1 MNNVNYP
8 KWMELHPF
16 ERHQLLGELIDAMV
30 YHGEAVEAVRIIR
43 DQFRAMGYIK
53 STILPDNQNIRD
65 DNPLN

>member
-1 MNNVNYP
+1 MDNIKYP

-16 ERHQLLGELIDAMV
+16 ERHQLLGEIIDAMV

-53 STILPDNQNIRD
+53 STILPPNSENDNV
-65 DNPLN
+65 LNQ